1 MLSKLFPPSMD
12 NRYCGR
18 KAALWLLGL
27 IVLIKGAMGINCIF
41 NGYAVATTADGIP
54 LETFTP
60 DGARVVV
67 SFLAL
72 WGWSLL
78 LFCLLGVL
86 ALLRYR
92 AMVPLLFL
100 LLLLEQLGRK
110 WILQALPID
119 SGGESPA
126 ISINLVLLGVMVI
139 GLVLSLWESRLE
151 AQKQN
156 I

>member
-12 NRYCGR
+12 NRYRGR
-18 KAALWLLGL
+18 KAAIWLLGF
-27 IVLIKGAMGINCIF
+27 IVLIKGAMGVNCIF

-60 DGARVVV
+60 DGAGAVV
-67 SFLAL
+67 SFLAF

-92 AMVPLLFL
+92 AMVPLVFL

-110 WILQALPID
+110 WILQALPIALRWRITGLFHKPRSAWAD
-119 SGGESPA
+119 GHRPRSV
-126 ISINLVLLGVMVI
+126 LVGVPP
-139 GLVLSLWESRLE
+139 
-151 AQKQN
+151 
-156 I
+156 